1 MSIARLRAWALVF
14 SLGLNGIAVLAPG
27 QSEATAETEMV
38 RKVRSR
44 VAPQYPDLARKM
56 NLTGTVKIDVVVG
69 EDGTVKTARVA
80 GGHPVL
86 ANAALDAVR
95 KWKFERSSGETSGT
109 VSVKFEPG
117 SK

>member
-1 MSIARLRAWALVF
+1 MSKVRLRAWALVF

-27 QSEATAETEMV
+27 QSEASTEMV

-44 VAPQYPDLARKM
+44 VAPQYPELARKM

-69 EDGTVKTARVA
+69 EDGTVKTARVS

-86 ANAALDAVR
+86 ANAALDAVK

-109 VSVKFEPG
+109 VSVKFEPDG
-117 SK
+117 K